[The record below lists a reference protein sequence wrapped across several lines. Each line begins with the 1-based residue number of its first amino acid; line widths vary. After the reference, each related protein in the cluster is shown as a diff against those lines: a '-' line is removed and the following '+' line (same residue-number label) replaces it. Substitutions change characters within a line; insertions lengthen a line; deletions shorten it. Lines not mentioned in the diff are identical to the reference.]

1 MGGGGGGAAGGDEIM
16 TGGGDGPR
24 DIFGGDCFL
33 YTSVYEDGFIEY
45 WFCLIGGWSPSLKV
59 EDVSVL
65 ELSIN
70 RLEMYYNTKDQATLF

>member
-1 MGGGGGGAAGGDEIM
+1 MGGGGGGAAGGAEII

-33 YTSVYEDGFIEY
+33 FAWLWEVNSLEY
-45 WFCLIGGWSPSLKV
+45 WLCLIGGWSPSLKV

-65 ELSIN
+65 ELSI
-70 RLEMYYNTKDQATLF
+70 RHLLILFSVYCEII